1 MSAVVIYDSHYGH
14 TEKYAR
20 WIANELQISL
30 YRLDE
35 IGALDLTTYDTIV
48 FGGPVFHGRVKIA
61 NLVNTLIPALYD
73 KHILL
78 FTVGLHPIYATYFK
92 HICVDNFNYLV
103 QQYGDFFQLRGAT
116 NHDKM
121 GRWHRLSVWWIKK
134 IGRAIAE
141 EHVKE
146 LEETTTNQID
156 LVSRYRQL
164 VQPIVDRVRFYEK
177 QASLE

>member
-1 MSAVVIYDSHYGH
+1 MVIS
-14 TEKYAR
+14 
-20 WIANELQISL
+20 
-30 YRLDE
+30 
-35 IGALDLTTYDTIV
+35 
-48 FGGPVFHGRVKIA
+48 
-61 NLVNTLIPALYD
+61 
-73 KHILL
+73 
-78 FTVGLHPIYATYFK
+78 
-92 HICVDNFNYLV
+92 FNY
-103 QQYGDFFQLRGAT
+103 GGAT

-164 VQPIVDRVRFYEK
+164 VQPIVDRVRFMK
-177 QASLE
+177 SKPH